1 MSCSSSSSTPIS
13 RKEVEAAFAMCNEER
28 PHLLKLSDL
37 KLVMRALGFDPRNA
51 QIDQMTMRFR
61 EMQRAKVGGHQVK
74 DHMDVDEFLEILKED
89 GSERDEA
96 ADEMRSA
103 FKLFDKEGKGWIT
116 AENLRQ
122 VAKELGED
130 LSEEDLEEMIKEA
143 SKDAEGRVAEADF
156 FAIMKRTCLY

>member
-1 MSCSSSSSTPIS
+1 
-13 RKEVEAAFAMCNEER
+13 
-28 PHLLKLSDL
+28 
-37 KLVMRALGFDPRNA
+37 
-51 QIDQMTMRFR
+51 
-61 EMQRAKVGGHQVK
+61 
-74 DHMDVDEFLEILKED
+74 MDVGEFLEILKED